1 MTTEY
6 DDNANSQV
14 MGLYQREILN
24 QKRVGRAYDMATGT
38 ISNKPRQIYKPRP
51 DEYRHYQNSNQIMGS
66 GTLMASNDMI
76 GSGYVPP
83 ADFENTSMLGNK
95 GMVADSEKMQGGR
108 RIGMAKFEKHM
119 EGAGFFDDV
128 WSGIKDVGSD
138 VWSGI
143 KDVAGDVY
151 SGVKDVAD
159 EAVKVAPEALSFV
172 AENPEILAGLGK
184 KKRKGKKSKKA
195 KKEVEEK
202 QEELKGGYW
211 NNLEQKKDIKGKGKG
226 KKGKKGKKAMKESES
241 ESDEEEGL
249 AGGEMPVKLERKI
262 GGAEIVKAVKIGGKK
277 PVSKWIK
284 HCMDY
289 AKQHKCSYKQAMKDA
304 KASYKK

>member
-6 DDNANSQV
+6 DDNAHNQV
-14 MGLYQREILN
+14 MGLYQREIVN
-24 QKRVGRAYDMATGT
+24 QKKAGRAYDMASGW

-51 DEYRHYQNSNQIMGS
+51 DEYRHYNNTMHIMGS
-66 GTLMASNDMI
+66 GNLQASNDMI
-76 GSGYVPP
+76 GKGYTPP
-83 ADFENTSMLGNK
+83 ADFENTQMLGNK
-95 GMVADSEKMQGGR
+95 GMKADSEMQGGR
-108 RIGMAKFEKHM
+108 RIGMAKFQKHM
-119 EGAGFFDDV
+119 EGGNIFDDM
-128 WSGIKDVGSD
+128 WSGIKSVGSD
-138 VWSGI
+138 VWDGI

-159 EAVKVAPEALSFV
+159 EAIKVAPEALSFV

-184 KKRKGKKSKKA
+184 KKKGRKSKKSKKA
-195 KKEVEEK
+195 MKEENV
-202 QEELKGGYW
+202 EELKGGYW
-211 NNLEQKKDIKGKGKG
+211 NNLEQKKDIKGKGKA
-226 KKGKKGKKAMKESES
+226 KKAKKGKKANKES

-262 GGAEIVKAVKIGGKK
+262 GGSEIVKAVKIGGSKK
-277 PVSKWIK
+277 PVSKWIQ
-284 HCMDY
+284 HCMAY

>member
-6 DDNANSQV
+6 DDNAHGQV
-14 MGLYQREILN
+14 MGLYQGQIAN
-24 QKRVGRAYDMATGT
+24 QKRVGRAYDMASGMT
-38 ISNKPRQIYKPRP
+38 SNKPRQIYKPRP
-51 DEYRHYQNSNQIMGS
+51 DEYRHYNNTMHVMGS
-66 GTLMASNDMI
+66 GNLQASNDMI
-76 GSGYVPP
+76 GKGYTPP
-83 ADFENTSMLGNK
+83 ADFENTQMLGNR
-95 GMVADSEKMQGGR
+95 GMKANSEMQGGR

-119 EGAGFFDDV
+119 EGGNIFDDI

-184 KKRKGKKSKKA
+184 KKRKSKKSKKA
-195 KKEVEEK
+195 MKEEK
-202 QEELKGGYW
+202 VEELKGGYW
-211 NNLEQKKDIKGKGKG
+211 NNLEQKKDIKGKGK
-226 KKGKKGKKAMKESES
+226 KAKKGKKAMKECSES
-241 ESDEEEGL
+241 ESDDEEGL
-249 AGGEMPVKLERKI
+249 AGGEMPVKLQRKI
-262 GGAEIVKAVKIGGKK
+262 GGANIVKAVKIGGKK